1 MTSECVDNLRFVA
14 TFIIALAMFN
24 ATDLLTFIQNDIGA
38 AIAIFMSGG
47 MLILVPML
55 LLTIRKE
62 DDEYEDDDDEEI
74 TEAAKVLCQLRQV
87 ECETAKRNEQRKHA
101 YATRSAA
108 KTD

>member
-1 MTSECVDNLRFVA
+1 MTSECAENLRFVA
-14 TFIIALAMFN
+14 MFIIVVALFN
-24 ATDLLTFIQNDIGA
+24 VTELVAFIQNDIGA

-74 TEAAKVLCQLRQV
+74 TEAAKILCQLRQV
-87 ECETAKRNEQRKHA
+87 ELDTAARNEQRKHA
-101 YATRSAA
+101 YATRSAT
-108 KTD
+108 KND